1 MKKTNK
7 VKSYEE
13 LNPKTKGW
21 IFARL
26 KYNETI
32 PQIAKHFNVSVITV
46 NRIIEERIKKL
57 KELRAQLVSI
67 YTQFISSLAIP
78 ELNDENIPNENLEDY
93 ISDEDNLNTIIS
105 DQLDIGNITEAQDSN
120 RTDTD
125 PLDVDPEET
134 PPIIPKSIIYKKF
147 SQ

>member
-13 LNPKTKGW
+13 LNHKTKGW

-46 NRIIEERIKKL
+46 NRIIEERIKKKL
-57 KELRAQLVSI
+57 K
-67 YTQFISSLAIP
+67 
-78 ELNDENIPNENLEDY
+78 
-93 ISDEDNLNTIIS
+93 
-105 DQLDIGNITEAQDSN
+105 
-120 RTDTD
+120 
-125 PLDVDPEET
+125 
-134 PPIIPKSIIYKKF
+134 
-147 SQ
+147 